1 MWVYLLRRE
10 VVYPPRAR
18 ALTTDLRSGTFNPG
32 KGCCPE
38 TGKRQAALK
47 ATDRAT
53 GVDKVHLDNTVN
65 CDRQHGG

>member
-18 ALTTDLRSGTFNPG
+18 ALTTSDVAMQGRAVVP
-32 KGCCPE
+32 
-38 TGKRQAALK
+38 KRQVALK
-47 ATDRAT
+47 AT